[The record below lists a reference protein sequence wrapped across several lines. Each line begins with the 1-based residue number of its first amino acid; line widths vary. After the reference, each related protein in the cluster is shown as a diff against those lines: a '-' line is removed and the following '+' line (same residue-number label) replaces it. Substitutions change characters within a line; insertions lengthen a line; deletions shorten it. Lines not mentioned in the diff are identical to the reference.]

1 MTRAP
6 IRDELEKLIGRLQ
19 ETKYSF
25 ANILDDLDGPP
36 SGMGHGLPGRD
47 SNPNHPMAGVE
58 IIRGLLEDLSIGLSQ
73 LEDERDRL
81 LVIRENL
88 IGVAPPE
95 AKSEPKSAE
104 IRQGD
109 WRSHP

>member
-1 MTRAP
+1 MIRAP
-6 IRDELEKLIGRLQ
+6 IRDELEKLIARLQ

-36 SGMGHGLPGRD
+36 KQPEQPGRD
-47 SNPNHPMAGVE
+47 SNPTHPMAGVE
-58 IIRGLLEDLSIGLSQ
+58 IIRGLLVDLSIGLSQ

-81 LVIRENL
+81 LAIRENL
-88 IGVAPPE
+88 IGVAVPE
-95 AKSEPKSAE
+95 ANSTEKYPE

-109 WRSHP
+109 WRGHP

>member
-36 SGMGHGLPGRD
+36 NQPEQPERD
-47 SNPNHPMAGVE
+47 CNPNHPMAGVE

-95 AKSEPKSAE
+95 AKVAPKSAE
-104 IRQGD
+104 IRSGN
-109 WRSHP
+109 WGSHP